1 MEKKLL
7 YFLQKSKTSK
17 QLKETHLQIIVNGLM
32 NNNFIVPK
40 LITFSSNFISLDYG
54 LHVFES
60 LQNPTL
66 ISYNTLIQCFIGKT
80 LKYALYTYNHMRVSN
95 ITPNSFTFTFLLRCF
110 ESFDALQAGEV
121 VHSQIA
127 KMGFESSVFAK
138 NTLMDFYAKCGGNL
152 GSARKVFD
160 EMSDRDV
167 VSWNTMIGAYMI
179 HGNQEYA
186 LCLFEAMPERNLISW
201 NSVIAGLLK
210 VGNMEMARSVFK
222 RMPEKNDVSWNTMI
236 SGYVKLGDV
245 ETARAIFD
253 EMPEKSIISWTAM
266 VSGYATS
273 GAVQSARKMFD
284 RIPEK
289 NVVSWNAMIAGYVNN
304 HMFDEAL
311 SVFQHML
318 IDGNC
323 KPNQTTLISVLSAC
337 SHLGSHEHGKWIDS
351 FIRKN
356 KFDLS
361 VPLGNALID
370 TFAKCG
376 DMENAKAVFL
386 RMAQRCII
394 TWTTM
399 ISGLAVN
406 GHCRDALELYEKMCL
421 EGVEPDDV
429 VFIAVLSACTHGG
442 LLEEGKRVF
451 YQMVNK
457 FGIKPRIEHYG
468 CMVDLLGRAGKFE
481 KALSFIKSM
490 HLEPNVVIWATLL
503 SACKTYRNGEL
514 LESLTRRILEQEPNN
529 PSYLTLI
536 MNLSSSVGRWQDTLN
551 FRIATRDQGIVKIP
565 GCSSIQ
571 IGNNVHE
578 FLAKDTKHP
587 QRKEIYRVLGCL
599 NGHLKSYNVDMYKIP
614 SEKLSTKLR
623 SVLFGCPHLNWCSV
637 NIHFLILAGR
647 ESDADTSIW
656 KLKYFHWLV
665 CCSPR

>member
-1 MEKKLL
+1 MEQKLL
-7 YFLQKSKTSK
+7 QLLQKCKTSK
-17 QLKETHLQIIVNGLM
+17 QLKETHLQIIVNGLI

-40 LITFSSNFISLDYG
+40 LITFSSTLISLNYALD
-54 LHVFES
+54 VFKA
-60 LQNPTL
+60 LQNPSL
-66 ISYNTLIQCFIGKT
+66 ISYNTLIKCFIGKT
-80 LKYALYTYNHMRVSN
+80 LKYALYTYNQMRVSN

-110 ESFDALQAGEV
+110 ESFEGLKAGQV
-121 VHSQIA
+121 VHSEIV
-127 KMGFESSVFAK
+127 KLGFESSVFAM

-160 EMSDRDV
+160 EMSERDV
-167 VSWNTMIGAYMI
+167 VSWNTMICAYMSYA
-179 HGNQEYA
+179 NQEYA
-186 LCLFEAMPERNLISW
+186 LCLFEAMPERNIVTW

-210 VGNMEMARSVFK
+210 VGNMELARSVFK

-253 EMPEKSIISWTAM
+253 EMPGKSIISWTAM
-266 VSGYATS
+266 VSGYATI
-273 GAVQSARKMFD
+273 GDVQSARKVFD
-284 RIPEK
+284 RIPAK

-356 KFDLS
+356 KFDSS

-421 EGVEPDDV
+421 DGVEPDDV

-481 KALSFIKSM
+481 EALSFIQSM
-490 HLEPNVVIWATLL
+490 HLEPNAVIWATLL
-503 SACKTYRNGEL
+503 SACKIHGNGEL
-514 LESLTRRILEQEPNN
+514 LEFLTWRILEQEPNN

-536 MNLSSSVGRWQDTLN
+536 MNLSSSIGRWQDALN
-551 FRIATRDQGIVKIP
+551 FRRATRDQGIEKIP

-571 IGNNVHE
+571 IGNSVHE
-578 FLAKDTKHP
+578 FSAKDTKHS

-599 NGHLKSYNVDMYKIP
+599 NGHLKLCE
-614 SEKLSTKLR
+614 SE
-623 SVLFGCPHLNWCSV
+623 
-637 NIHFLILAGR
+637 
-647 ESDADTSIW
+647 
-656 KLKYFHWLV
+656 
-665 CCSPR
+665 

>member
-1 MEKKLL
+1 MEQFLL
-7 YFLQKSKTSK
+7 HFLQKSKTSK
-17 QLKETHLQIIVNGLM
+17 QLKETHLQITVNGLI

-40 LITFSSNFISLDYG
+40 LMTFSSNLISLDYT
-54 LHVFES
+54 LHVFQS
-60 LQNPTL
+60 LKNPSL
-66 ISYNTLIQCFIGKT
+66 VSYNTLLKCFIGKT

-110 ESFDALQAGEV
+110 ESFDALQAGRV
-121 VHSQIA
+121 VHSHIL
-127 KMGFESSVFAK
+127 KLGFESSVFAK

-160 EMSDRDV
+160 EMSERDV

-179 HGNQEYA
+179 HGDQEYA

-201 NSVIAGLLK
+201 NLVVTGLLK
-210 VGNMEMARSVFK
+210 VGNMEFARSVFQ
-222 RMPEKNDVSWNTMI
+222 RMPAKNDVSWNTMI

-245 ETARAIFD
+245 VTARAIFD
-253 EMPEKSIISWTAM
+253 EMPEKSIISWTVM

-273 GAVQSARKMFD
+273 GDLQSARKMFD
-284 RIPEK
+284 QIPVK

-351 FIRKN
+351 FIRHN

-406 GHCRDALELYEKMCL
+406 GHCRDSLELYEKMCS

-442 LLEEGKRVF
+442 MLEEGKRVF
-451 YQMVNK
+451 FQMVNE

-468 CMVDLLGRAGKFE
+468 CMVDLLGRAGKFGE
-481 KALSFIKSM
+481 ALSFIKSM
-490 HLEPNVVIWATLL
+490 HLEPNTVIWATLL
-503 SACKTYRNGEL
+503 SACKIYRNGEL

-536 MNLSSSVGRWQDTLN
+536 MDLSSSIGRWQDALN
-551 FRIATRDQGIVKIP
+551 FRIATRDQGIIKIP

-599 NGHLKSYNVDMYKIP
+599 NGHLKLCEVD
-614 SEKLSTKLR
+614 
-623 SVLFGCPHLNWCSV
+623 
-637 NIHFLILAGR
+637 
-647 ESDADTSIW
+647 
-656 KLKYFHWLV
+656 
-665 CCSPR
+665 

>member
-1 MEKKLL
+1 MDQKLL
-7 YFLQKSKTSK
+7 QFLQKCNTSK
-17 QLKETHLQIIVNGLM
+17 QLKETHLQIIVNGFT

-40 LITFSSNFISLDYG
+40 LITFSSNLISLNYS
-54 LHVFES
+54 LHIFKT

-66 ISYNTLIQCFIGKT
+66 ISYNTLIKCFIGKT
-80 LKYALYTYNHMRVSN
+80 FKYALYTYNQMRVSN

-110 ESFDALQAGEV
+110 ESFEAIKAGEV
-121 VHSQIA
+121 VHSEIV
-127 KMGFESSVFAK
+127 KLGFESSVFAK

-160 EMSDRDV
+160 EMSERDV
-167 VSWNTMIGAYMI
+167 VSWNTIIGAYMI
-179 HGNQEYA
+179 LGNQEYA
-186 LCLFEAMPERNLISW
+186 LCLFEAMPERNLVTW
-201 NSVIAGLLK
+201 NSVIAGLMK
-210 VGNMEMARSVFK
+210 VGKMALARSVFK

-245 ETARAIFD
+245 ETARTIFD
-253 EMPEKSIISWTAM
+253 DMPEKSIISWTAM
-266 VSGYATS
+266 VSGYAMV
-273 GAVQSARKMFD
+273 GDLRSAREMFD
-284 RIPEK
+284 RIPAK

-337 SHLGSHEHGKWIDS
+337 SHLGSHEHGKWIES

-386 RMAQRCII
+386 RMGQRCII

-406 GHCRDALELYEKMCL
+406 GHCRNALELYEEMCL

-429 VFIAVLSACTHGG
+429 VFIAVLSACTHGR
-442 LLEEGKRVF
+442 LLEEGKRIF
-451 YQMVNK
+451 CQMVND

-481 KALSFIKSM
+481 EALSFIKSM
-490 HLEPNVVIWATLL
+490 HLEPNTVIWAILL
-503 SACKTYRNGEL
+503 SACKIYRNGDL

-536 MNLSSSVGRWQDTLN
+536 MNLSSSIGLWQDALN
-551 FRIATRDQGIVKIP
+551 IRIATRGQGIEKIP

-571 IGNNVHE
+571 IGNSVHE

-587 QRKEIYRVLGCL
+587 QRKEIYRILGFL
-599 NGHLKSYNVDMYKIP
+599 NGHLKLCEV
-614 SEKLSTKLR
+614 E
-623 SVLFGCPHLNWCSV
+623 
-637 NIHFLILAGR
+637 
-647 ESDADTSIW
+647 
-656 KLKYFHWLV
+656 
-665 CCSPR
+665 

>member
-1 MEKKLL
+1 MHIKRSEVLKCNFLFHFPKNLSTIGTLLTVLPVPTQKMDQKLL
-7 YFLQKSKTSK
+7 QLLQKSKTSK
-17 QLKETHLQIIVNGLM
+17 QLKETHLQITINGLW
-32 NNNFIVPK
+32 NSNFIVPK
-40 LITFSSNFISLDYG
+40 LLTFSSNLISLKYTLD
-54 LHVFES
+54 VFRS
-60 LQNPTL
+60 LQYPNL
-66 ISYNTLIQCFIGKT
+66 VSYNTLIKCFIGKT
-80 LKYALYTYNHMRVSN
+80 LKSALYTYNQMRVSN

-110 ESFDALQAGEV
+110 ESFDALQCGEV
-121 VHSQIA
+121 LHSEIL
-127 KMGFESSVFAK
+127 KLGFGSSVFAK
-138 NTLMDFYAKCGGNL
+138 NTLMDFYAKCGNL
-152 GSARKVFD
+152 GLACKVFD
-160 EMSDRDV
+160 EMPERDV
-167 VSWNTMIGAYMI
+167 VSWNTMIGAYTI

-186 LCLFEAMPERNLISW
+186 IFLFEAMPERNLVSW

-210 VGNMEMARSVFK
+210 AGNMELARSVFK
-222 RMPEKNDVSWNTMI
+222 RMPEKSDVSWNTMI

-245 ETARAIFD
+245 ENARAIFD

-266 VSGYATS
+266 VSGYAMR
-273 GAVQSARKMFD
+273 GDLQSARKMFD

-318 IDGNC
+318 IDGNY

-337 SHLGSHEHGKWIDS
+337 SHLGSQEHGKWVDS

-386 RMAQRCII
+386 RMGQRCII

-406 GHCRDALELYEKMCL
+406 GHCREALELYGQMSL
-421 EGVEPDDV
+421 EVVEPDDV

-481 KALSFIKSM
+481 EALSFIKSM
-490 HLEPNVVIWATLL
+490 HLEPNTVIWATLL

-536 MNLSSSVGRWQDTLN
+536 MNLSSSIGRWQDALN
-551 FRIATRDQGIVKIP
+551 FRVATRDQGIVKTP

-599 NGHLKSYNVDMYKIP
+599 NGHLKLCEV
-614 SEKLSTKLR
+614 E
-623 SVLFGCPHLNWCSV
+623 
-637 NIHFLILAGR
+637 
-647 ESDADTSIW
+647 
-656 KLKYFHWLV
+656 
-665 CCSPR
+665 

>member
-1 MEKKLL
+1 MQQKLL
-7 YFLQKSKTSK
+7 KLLQKSKTSK

-66 ISYNTLIQCFIGKT
+66 ISYNTLIQFFIGKT
-80 LKYALYTYNHMRVSN
+80 LRYALYTYNHMRVSN

-253 EMPEKSIISWTAM
+253 EMPEKSISSWTAM

-311 SVFQHML
+311 SLFQHML

-399 ISGLAVN
+399 ISGLAS
-406 GHCRDALELYEKMCL
+406 RMMLYLLLFFQLALMEDAGRRE
-421 EGVEPDDV
+421 
-429 VFIAVLSACTHGG
+429 
-442 LLEEGKRVF
+442 RVF

-481 KALSFIKSM
+481 EALIFIKSM

-599 NGHLKSYNVDMYKIP
+599 NGHLKSCEV
-614 SEKLSTKLR
+614 E
-623 SVLFGCPHLNWCSV
+623 
-637 NIHFLILAGR
+637 
-647 ESDADTSIW
+647 
-656 KLKYFHWLV
+656 
-665 CCSPR
+665 

>member
-1 MEKKLL
+1 MDQKLL
-7 YFLQKSKTSK
+7 QLLQKSKTSK
-17 QLKETHLQIIVNGLM
+17 QLKETHLQITINGLW
-32 NNNFIVPK
+32 NSNFIVPK
-40 LITFSSNFISLDYG
+40 LLTFSSNLISLKYTLD
-54 LHVFES
+54 VFRS
-60 LQNPTL
+60 LQYPNL
-66 ISYNTLIQCFIGKT
+66 VSYNTLIKCFIGKT
-80 LKYALYTYNHMRVSN
+80 LKSALYTYNQMRVSN

-110 ESFDALQAGEV
+110 ESFDALQCGEV
-121 VHSQIA
+121 LHSEIL
-127 KMGFESSVFAK
+127 KLGFGSSVFAK
-138 NTLMDFYAKCGGNL
+138 NTLMDFYAKCGNL
-152 GSARKVFD
+152 GLARKVFD
-160 EMSDRDV
+160 EMPERDV
-167 VSWNTMIGAYMI
+167 VSWNTMIGAYTI

-186 LCLFEAMPERNLISW
+186 IFLFEAMPERNLVSW

-210 VGNMEMARSVFK
+210 AGNMELARSVFK
-222 RMPEKNDVSWNTMI
+222 RMPEKSDVSWNTMI

-245 ETARAIFD
+245 ENARAIFD

-266 VSGYATS
+266 VSGYAMR
-273 GAVQSARKMFD
+273 GDLQSARKMFD
-284 RIPEK
+284 RMPEK

-318 IDGNC
+318 IDGNY

-337 SHLGSHEHGKWIDS
+337 SHLASQEHGKWVDS

-386 RMAQRCII
+386 RMGQRCII

-406 GHCRDALELYEKMCL
+406 GHCREAVELYGQMSL
-421 EGVEPDDV
+421 EVVEPDDV

-481 KALSFIKSM
+481 EALSFIKSM
-490 HLEPNVVIWATLL
+490 HLEPNRVIWATLL

-536 MNLSSSVGRWQDTLN
+536 MNLSSSIGRWQDALN
-551 FRIATRDQGIVKIP
+551 FRVATRDQGIVKTP

-599 NGHLKSYNVDMYKIP
+599 NGHLKLCEV
-614 SEKLSTKLR
+614 E
-623 SVLFGCPHLNWCSV
+623 
-637 NIHFLILAGR
+637 
-647 ESDADTSIW
+647 
-656 KLKYFHWLV
+656 
-665 CCSPR
+665 